1 MVYGWLR
8 SRLGTR
14 AAEAVMTAWLTLLIA
29 GIAWCAFE
37 PQAELKYT
45 AL

>member
-1 MVYGWLR
+1 MTYWWLHR
-8 SRLGTR
+8 RLGT
-14 AAEAVMTAWLTLLIA
+14 AAADLLMALWLTVLLA